1 MIAMKKLV
9 LIDGHS
15 ILNRAFYGI
24 PTLTNSAGLH
34 TNAVYGFLNILFK
47 ILDEENADYLAVA
60 FDLPAPTFRHLEYP
74 EYKGTRKPMPEELRE
89 QVPLMKEVLQK
100 MNVPILTLEGYEAD
114 DIIGTVAKR
123 FQKEGL
129 EVSVVSGDRDLLQL
143 SDEHIL
149 IRIPKTKRGQTQI
162 YDYKP
167 EDVKAEYQVTPLEFI
182 DVKALMGDASDN
194 IPGVPSIGEKTATAI
209 IAEFHSIENAYA
221 HVDELKPPRARK
233 ALEEHYDMAQ
243 FSKRLATICLE
254 APVEAGLPE
263 MEIGNLYTP
272 EAYEEMKR
280 LEFRSMLKRF
290 DESAKQGAG
299 NKTGEPV
306 FSVVTTEKEAEETLQ
321 RAMAS
326 ERIGLQITPH
336 GLSICFAKEDV
347 YILRVPEPV
356 KVETPFG
363 DAEEAVPEDAL
374 TEAYLDSAV
383 RRLFD
388 AVPEIWVTDLKPIL
402 HRIGTEERTGI
413 GDCSIAAYL
422 LNPLKDSYRAEDL
435 ARDYLDLL
443 IPNQKEDPVRSDEW
457 TSFAAYASGPVLLEK
472 LKETGMEKL
481 YKEVEM
487 PLVYALAAMEEAGV
501 KVDAERLHLFAEEL
515 QKGIAAVEEEIYAE
529 TGEKFNI
536 NSPKQLGEILFE
548 KMKLPSGKKTKS
560 GYSTAADILEKLAP
574 DYPVVRKILE
584 YRTLTKLNSTY
595 ATGLAAYIS
604 EDKRIHGT
612 FNQTITATG
621 RISSTEPNLQNIPI
635 RTEMGSRIR
644 DVFVP
649 EEGHVFVD
657 ADYSQIELRV
667 LASLSGDENLIGA
680 YSHAVDI
687 HAVTASQV
695 FHVPLEEV
703 TPQLRR
709 NAKAVNFGVVYGISA
724 FGLSEGLSITRAEA
738 KDYINNYF
746 RTYPKVKEFLDRQIR
761 EAKELGYTRTLFGRI
776 RPVPELKSSNF
787 MQRAFGE
794 RVAMN
799 APIQGTAADIMK
811 IAMVQVHRALKE
823 EGLDARIVL
832 QIHDELLVEVSEKDA
847 DRTMELLKETMKK
860 AADLKVNLEV
870 DAHKG
875 HSWLEAH

>member
-1 MIAMKKLV
+1 MKKLV

-24 PTLTNSAGLH
+24 PVLTNSAGLH

-47 ILDEENADYLAVA
+47 ILDEEKADYLAVA
-60 FDLPAPTFRHLEYP
+60 FDLHAPTFRHIEYP

-100 MNVPILTLEGYEAD
+100 MNVPILTKEGYEAD
-114 DIIGTVAKR
+114 DIIGTVSKR

-162 YDYKP
+162 YDYRP

-182 DVKALMGDASDN
+182 DVKALMGDPSDN

-209 IAEFHSIENAYA
+209 IAQYHSIENAFA
-221 HVDELKPPRARK
+221 HVSELKPPRASK
-233 ALEEHYDMAQ
+233 ALAEHYEDAK
-243 FSKRLATICLE
+243 FSKWLATICLD
-254 APVEAGLPE
+254 APVEVELPE

-272 EAYEEMKR
+272 EAYEEIKR

-290 DESAKQGAG
+290 DESVKQSAG
-299 NKTGEPV
+299 KKAGEPA
-306 FSVVTTEKEAEETLQ
+306 FTVVTTEKEAEETIS
-321 RAMAS
+321 RAAAS
-326 ERIGLQITPH
+326 GRLGLQLTSH
-336 GLSICFAKEDV
+336 GLSLCFSPEEV
-347 YILRVPEPV
+347 TVLRAPEPV

-374 TEAYLDSAV
+374 TEAYLDGAV
-383 RRLFD
+383 KRLFD
-388 AVPEIWVTDLKPIL
+388 AVPEIWVTDLKPVL
-402 HRIGTEERTGI
+402 HRIGTEERTNI
-413 GDCSIAAYL
+413 GDCSVAAYL
-422 LNPLKDSYRAEDL
+422 LNPMKDSYRAEDL

-443 IPNQKEDPVRSDEW
+443 IPNQKEDPVRADEW
-457 TSFAAYASGPVLLEK
+457 TSFAAFASGPALLEK
-472 LKETGMEKL
+472 LKETGMESL
-481 YKEVEM
+481 FKEVEM

-515 QKGIAAVEEEIYAE
+515 QKGIAAVEEEICAE

-604 EDKRIHGT
+604 EDGRIHGT

-649 EEGHVFVD
+649 EEGYVFVD

-832 QIHDELLVEVSEKDA
+832 QIHDELLVEASEKDA
-847 DRTMELLKETMKK
+847 DRTIELLRETMKK
-860 AADLKVNLEV
+860 AADLKVKLEV

>member
-1 MIAMKKLV
+1 MKKLV

-24 PTLTNSAGLH
+24 PVLTNSAGLH

-47 ILDEENADYLAVA
+47 ILDEEKADYLAVA
-60 FDLPAPTFRHLEYP
+60 FDLHAPTFRHIEYP

-100 MNVPILTLEGYEAD
+100 MNVPILTKEGYEAD
-114 DIIGTVAKR
+114 DIIGTVSKR

-162 YDYKP
+162 YDYRP

-182 DVKALMGDASDN
+182 DVKALMGDPSDN

-209 IAEFHSIENAYA
+209 IAQYHSIENAFA
-221 HVDELKPPRARK
+221 HVSELKPPRASK
-233 ALEEHYDMAQ
+233 ALAEHYEDAK
-243 FSKRLATICLE
+243 FSKWLATICLD
-254 APVEAGLPE
+254 APVEVELPE

-272 EAYEEMKR
+272 EAYEEIKR

-290 DESAKQGAG
+290 DESVKQSAR
-299 NKTGEPV
+299 KKAGEPT
-306 FSVVTTEKEAEETLQ
+306 FTVVTTEKEAEETIS
-321 RAMAS
+321 RAAAS
-326 ERIGLQITPH
+326 GRLGLQLTSH
-336 GLSICFAKEDV
+336 GLSLCFSPEEV
-347 YILRVPEPV
+347 TVLRVPEPV

-374 TEAYLDSAV
+374 TEAYLDGAV
-383 RRLFD
+383 KRLFD
-388 AVPEIWVTDLKPIL
+388 AVPEIWVTDLKPVL
-402 HRIGTEERTGI
+402 HRIGTEERTNI
-413 GDCSIAAYL
+413 GDCSVAAYL
-422 LNPLKDSYRAEDL
+422 LNPMKDSYRAEDL

-443 IPNQKEDPVRSDEW
+443 IPNQKEDPVRADEW
-457 TSFAAYASGPVLLEK
+457 TSFAAFASGPALLEK
-472 LKETGMEKL
+472 LKETGMESL
-481 YKEVEM
+481 FKEVEM

-515 QKGIAAVEEEIYAE
+515 QKGIAAVEEEICAE

-604 EDKRIHGT
+604 EDGRIHGT

-649 EEGHVFVD
+649 EEGYVFVD

-832 QIHDELLVEVSEKDA
+832 QIHDELLVEASEKDA
-847 DRTMELLKETMKK
+847 DRTIELLRETMKK
-860 AADLKVNLEV
+860 AADLKVKLEV

>member
-1 MIAMKKLV
+1 MKKLV

-24 PTLTNSAGLH
+24 PVLTNSAGLH

-47 ILDEENADYLAVA
+47 ILDEEKADYLAVA
-60 FDLPAPTFRHLEYP
+60 FDLHAPTFRHIEYP

-100 MNVPILTLEGYEAD
+100 MNVPILTKEGYEAD
-114 DIIGTVAKR
+114 DIIGTVSKR

-162 YDYKP
+162 YDYRP

-182 DVKALMGDASDN
+182 DVKALMGDPSDN

-209 IAEFHSIENAYA
+209 IAQYHSIENAFA
-221 HVDELKPPRARK
+221 HVSELKPPRASK
-233 ALEEHYDMAQ
+233 ALAEHYEDAK
-243 FSKRLATICLE
+243 FSKWLATICLD
-254 APVEAGLPE
+254 APVEVELPE

-272 EAYEEMKR
+272 EAYEEIKR

-290 DESAKQGAG
+290 DESVKQSAG
-299 NKTGEPV
+299 KKAGEPA
-306 FSVVTTEKEAEETLQ
+306 FTVVTTEKEAEETIS
-321 RAMAS
+321 RAAAS
-326 ERIGLQITPH
+326 GRLGLQLTSH
-336 GLSICFAKEDV
+336 GLSLCFSPEEV
-347 YILRVPEPV
+347 TVLRVPEPL

-374 TEAYLDSAV
+374 TEAYLDGAV
-383 RRLFD
+383 KRLFD
-388 AVPEIWVTDLKPIL
+388 AVPEIWVTDLKPVL
-402 HRIGTEERTGI
+402 HRIGTEERTNI
-413 GDCSIAAYL
+413 GDCSVAAYL
-422 LNPLKDSYRAEDL
+422 LNPMKDSYRAEDL

-443 IPNQKEDPVRSDEW
+443 IPNQKEDPVRADEW
-457 TSFAAYASGPVLLEK
+457 TSFAAFASGPALLEK
-472 LKETGMEKL
+472 LKETGMESL
-481 YKEVEM
+481 FKEVEM

-515 QKGIAAVEEEIYAE
+515 QKGIAAVEEEICAE

-604 EDKRIHGT
+604 EDGRIHGT

-649 EEGHVFVD
+649 EEGYVFVD

-832 QIHDELLVEVSEKDA
+832 QIHDELLVEASEKDA
-847 DRTMELLKETMKK
+847 DRTIELLRETMKK
-860 AADLKVNLEV
+860 AADLKVKLEV

>member
-1 MIAMKKLV
+1 MKKLV

-100 MNVPILTLEGYEAD
+100 MNVPILTVEGYEAD

-162 YDYKP
+162 YDYRP

-254 APVEAGLPE
+254 APVEAGLSE

-290 DESAKQGAG
+290 DESAKQSAG
-299 NKTGEPV
+299 NKAGEPA

-326 ERIGLQITPH
+326 ERLGLQLTPH
-336 GLSICFAKEDV
+336 GLSLCFAMEEV
-347 YILRVPEPV
+347 HILRVPEPV

-363 DAEEAVPEDAL
+363 EAEEAVPEGAL
-374 TEAYLDSAV
+374 TEAYLDSAAK
-383 RRLFD
+383 RLFD
-388 AVPEIWVTDLKPIL
+388 AVPEVWVTDLKPIL
-402 HRIGTEERTGI
+402 HRIGAEERTGI

-481 YKEVEM
+481 FKEVEM

-501 KVDAERLHLFAEEL
+501 EVDAERLHLFAEEL
-515 QKGIAAVEEEIYAE
+515 QKGIAAVEEEIFAE

-604 EDKRIHGT
+604 EDGRIHGT

-649 EEGHVFVD
+649 EEGYVFVD

-823 EGLDARIVL
+823 EELDARIVL
-832 QIHDELLVEVSEKDA
+832 QIHDELLVEASEKDA
-847 DRTMELLKETMKK
+847 DRTIELLRETMKK
-860 AADLKVNLEV
+860 AADLKVKLEV

>member
-1 MIAMKKLV
+1 MKKLV

-24 PTLTNSAGLH
+24 PVLTNSAGLH

-47 ILDEENADYLAVA
+47 ILDEEKADYLAVA
-60 FDLPAPTFRHLEYP
+60 FDLHAPTFRHIEYP

-100 MNVPILTLEGYEAD
+100 MNVPILTKEGYEAD
-114 DIIGTVAKR
+114 DIIGTVSKR

-162 YDYKP
+162 YDYRP

-182 DVKALMGDASDN
+182 DVKALMGDPSDN

-209 IAEFHSIENAYA
+209 IAQYHSIENAFA
-221 HVDELKPPRARK
+221 HVSELKPPRASK
-233 ALEEHYDMAQ
+233 ALAEHYEDAK
-243 FSKRLATICLE
+243 FSKWLATICLD
-254 APVEAGLPE
+254 APVEVELPE

-272 EAYEEMKR
+272 EAYEEIKR

-290 DESAKQGAG
+290 DESVKQSAG
-299 NKTGEPV
+299 KKAGEPA
-306 FSVVTTEKEAEETLQ
+306 FTVVTTEKEAEETIS
-321 RAMAS
+321 RAAAS
-326 ERIGLQITPH
+326 GRLGLQLTSH
-336 GLSICFAKEDV
+336 GLSLCFSPEEV
-347 YILRVPEPV
+347 TVLRVPEPL

-374 TEAYLDSAV
+374 TEAYLDGAV
-383 RRLFD
+383 KRLFD
-388 AVPEIWVTDLKPIL
+388 AVPEIWVTDLKPVL
-402 HRIGTEERTGI
+402 HRIGTEERTNI
-413 GDCSIAAYL
+413 GDCSVAAYL
-422 LNPLKDSYRAEDL
+422 LNPMKDSYRAEDL

-443 IPNQKEDPVRSDEW
+443 IPNQKEDPVRADEW
-457 TSFAAYASGPVLLEK
+457 TSFAAFASGPALLEK
-472 LKETGMEKL
+472 LKETGMESL
-481 YKEVEM
+481 FKEVEM

-515 QKGIAAVEEEIYAE
+515 QKGIAAVEEEICAE

-604 EDKRIHGT
+604 EDGRIHGT

-649 EEGHVFVD
+649 EEGYVFVD

-823 EGLDARIVL
+823 EELDARIVL
-832 QIHDELLVEVSEKDA
+832 QIHDELLVEASEKDA
-847 DRTMELLKETMKK
+847 DRTIELLRETMKK
-860 AADLKVNLEV
+860 AADLKVKLEV

>member
-1 MIAMKKLV
+1 MKKLV

-24 PTLTNSAGLH
+24 PVLTNSAGLH

-47 ILDEENADYLAVA
+47 ILDEEKADYLAVA
-60 FDLPAPTFRHLEYP
+60 FDLHTPTFRHIEYP

-100 MNVPILTLEGYEAD
+100 MNVPILTKEGYEAD
-114 DIIGTVAKR
+114 DIIGTVSKR

-162 YDYKP
+162 YDYRP

-182 DVKALMGDASDN
+182 DVKALMGDPSDN

-209 IAEFHSIENAYA
+209 IAQYHSIENAFA
-221 HVDELKPPRARK
+221 HVSELKPPRASK
-233 ALEEHYDMAQ
+233 ALAEHYEDAK
-243 FSKRLATICLE
+243 FSKWLATICLD
-254 APVEAGLPE
+254 APVEVELPE

-272 EAYEEMKR
+272 EAYEEIKR

-290 DESAKQGAG
+290 DESVKQSAG
-299 NKTGEPV
+299 KKAGEPA
-306 FSVVTTEKEAEETLQ
+306 FTVVTTEKEAEETIS
-321 RAMAS
+321 RAAAS
-326 ERIGLQITPH
+326 GRLGLQLTSH
-336 GLSICFAKEDV
+336 GLSLCFSPEEV
-347 YILRVPEPV
+347 TVLRVPEPV

-374 TEAYLDSAV
+374 TEAYLDGAV
-383 RRLFD
+383 KRLFD
-388 AVPEIWVTDLKPIL
+388 AVPEIWVTDLKPVL
-402 HRIGTEERTGI
+402 HRIGTEERTNI
-413 GDCSIAAYL
+413 GDCSVAAYL
-422 LNPLKDSYRAEDL
+422 LNPMKDSYRAEDL

-443 IPNQKEDPVRSDEW
+443 IPNQKEDPVRADEW
-457 TSFAAYASGPVLLEK
+457 TSFAAFASGPALLEK
-472 LKETGMEKL
+472 LKETGMESL
-481 YKEVEM
+481 FKEVEM

-515 QKGIAAVEEEIYAE
+515 QKGIAAVEEEICAE

-604 EDKRIHGT
+604 EDGRIHGT

-649 EEGHVFVD
+649 EEGYVFVD

-832 QIHDELLVEVSEKDA
+832 QIHDELLVEASEKDA
-847 DRTMELLKETMKK
+847 DRTIELLRETMKK
-860 AADLKVNLEV
+860 AADLKVKLEV